1 MTPTT
6 KAAAIAPLGVTP
18 TAKMIQMLG
27 AVSLL
32 CGLLI
37 VGTNLATHDRIRSN
51 TEVIMKESI
60 GQLLPGIDKQ
70 VVYRIEPSGE
80 LTLLQGLEGEGQ
92 RMFAGFDASG
102 KFLGVVLEANGRG
115 YADVIVAMYAYQPD
129 TKTITGFKV
138 VEMHETPGLGDRIGS
153 DPGFNENFK
162 ALDASK
168 PIAAVKHGTKKN
180 PWEIDALSGATISS
194 RAVGRMLQKS
204 MEEQGPV
211 VAKNLDR
218 IKKGV

>member
-1 MTPTT
+1 MMPGTNATPV
-6 KAAAIAPLGVTP
+6 GVTP
-18 TAKMIQMLG
+18 TFNMVKMLG

-37 VGTNLATHDRIRSN
+37 VGVNILTFDRIRGN
-51 TEVIMKESI
+51 TETIMKESI
-60 GQLLPGIDKQ
+60 AQLLPGIDKQ
-70 VVYRIEPSGE
+70 VIYRIESSGE
-80 LTLLQGLEGEGQ
+80 LTVLNGLEGEGK
-92 RMFAGFDASG
+92 RLFAGFDASG

-115 YADVIVAMYAYQPD
+115 YADVIVAMYAYSPD
-129 TKTITGFKV
+129 TKTITGFQV
-138 VEMHETPGLGDRIGS
+138 VEMHETPGLGDRIRS
-153 DPGFNENFK
+153 DPKFQENFQ
-162 ALDASK
+162 ALDATH

-218 IKKGV
+218 IKKGI